1 MIARDEIQKRRE
13 GWEYKLSSLAYQ
25 RLQKVREIE
34 EIDRKITELEGAIT
48 ATRSALADMETEA
61 AVAAAI
67 AKSKE
72 TPKETT

>member
-13 GWEYKLSSLAYQ
+13 GWEGQLASLAYQ
-25 RLQKVREIE
+25 RLQKVRDID

-48 ATRSALADMETEA
+48 AARSALADMETEA